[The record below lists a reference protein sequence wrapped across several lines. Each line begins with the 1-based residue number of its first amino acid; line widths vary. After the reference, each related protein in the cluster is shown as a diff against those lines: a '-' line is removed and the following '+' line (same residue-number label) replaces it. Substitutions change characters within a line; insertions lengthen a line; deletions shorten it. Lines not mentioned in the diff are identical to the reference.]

1 MIITKKAIPRR
12 TMLKGLGASLAL
24 PLLDGMVPAF
34 TALRDTAADP
44 ARRLGI
50 VYVPNGMMMDHWTPA
65 TEGIGFNFPT
75 ILQPLERFRDQVEVL
90 SGMHGVDAEGPHARA
105 STRFLTGVASQ
116 RDDGSNLKAG
126 ISMDQI
132 AGRVLGQETQLA
144 TLELAIDG
152 RDFAGSCDEGFSC
165 AYTNTISWA
174 NDTTPL
180 PMENNPRAVF
190 ERLFG
195 DSGSTDPAVRKA
207 RLEKDAS
214 LLDSV
219 TDRARYLSRQLGS
232 TDQAKLDQY
241 LEAVRDIER
250 RIQMAESQSERE
262 LPVVDQPAG
271 IPDTFG
277 EHTKMMFD
285 LLALAYETDLT
296 RVATFMMGRE
306 ITGRTYAEIGVP
318 DAHHPISHHQR
329 DPVKLEKLMKIN
341 LYHAELFAEFIA
353 RLNSTPD
360 GDGTLLDHSM
370 IVYGAGMADSNSHYS
385 GDLPILLAGG
395 AAGTGGRHMQH
406 EPDTPLANLHLSL
419 LDKMGVPIESLGDS
433 TGRLPLETLSGV

>member
-1 MIITKKAIPRR
+1 
-12 TMLKGLGASLAL
+12 MLKGLGASRAL

-44 ARRLGI
+44 VRRLGI

-250 RIQMAESQSERE
+250 RIQMAEAQSERE

-385 GDLPILLAGG
+385 GNLPILLAGG